1 MADEPT
7 SARWLP
13 PEAPGGQPPPRFDM
27 VVPEAQAAPVA
38 PHVAPAPAGLTPTG
52 ARPTGPRSGQAGMG
66 SPGAPRF
73 ERAPSQTNG
82 LALAAVILGV
92 LGLGLLA
99 LTLGLGF
106 PFALPLSIAA
116 WICGAQARNRIL
128 LGESTHGRGQANAG
142 YLLGVAGVVLGVAAG
157 AGWIIWMA
165 SGGDLEQLQRDL
177 ERWRDEQTR
186 QAVVRAALALLG
198 R

>member
-7 SARWLP
+7 SAGWLP

-27 VVPEAQAAPVA
+27 VVPEERPAAVA
-38 PHVAPAPAGLTPTG
+38 PTVAPAPAGLTPTG
-52 ARPTGPRSGQAGMG
+52 ARPTGPRSA
-66 SPGAPRF
+66 PPAPRLERGAPSR
-73 ERAPSQTNG
+73 TNG
-82 LALAAVILGV
+82 LALTAVVLGV

-106 PFALPLSIAA
+106 PFSLPLSIAA
-116 WICGAQARNRIL
+116 WMCGAQARNRIL
-128 LGESTHGRGQANAG
+128 LGETSSGRGQATTG
-142 YLLGVAGVVLGVAAG
+142 YFLGVAGVVIGVAAG
-157 AGWIIWMA
+157 VGWIIWVA
-165 SGGDLEQLQRDL
+165 NGGDLEQLQRDL

-186 QAVVRAALALLG
+186 QAVVRAAVALLA